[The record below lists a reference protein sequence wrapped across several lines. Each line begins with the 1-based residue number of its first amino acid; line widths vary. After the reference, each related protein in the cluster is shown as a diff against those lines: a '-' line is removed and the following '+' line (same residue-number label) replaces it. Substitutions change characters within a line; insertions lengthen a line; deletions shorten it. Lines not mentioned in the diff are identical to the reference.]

1 MGTVLCSRT
10 SRQGHFFFVPWEL
23 MKDSETLLSGTV
35 EGCKTWNRTD
45 FFLRYGLFLKPLLT
59 LLQWWF
65 CFMFCF
71 FGSETRGILAP
82 QPGSQ
87 PAPLRQG
94 LNHWTTRE
102 VLTTANNFSATQWRM
117 EKKRGK
123 RLRAQNESRKVKKDK
138 KKQRKEM
145 PKSEEEALIRRKE
158 RVQSQRMRV
167 ETQHQ
172 NKTNKKRA

>member
-1 MGTVLCSRT
+1 
-10 SRQGHFFFVPWEL
+10 
-23 MKDSETLLSGTV
+23 
-35 EGCKTWNRTD
+35 
-45 FFLRYGLFLKPLLT
+45 
-59 LLQWWF
+59 
-65 CFMFCF
+65 
-71 FGSETRGILAP
+71 
-82 QPGSQ
+82 
-87 PAPLRQG
+87 
-94 LNHWTTRE
+94 
-102 VLTTANNFSATQWRM
+102 M

-158 RVQSQRMRV
+158 RVQSQRIGV